1 MRGEN
6 DKDEME
12 EREERGMRLEGRQGL
27 RGGGKE
33 KE

>member
-6 DKDEME
+6 DKDEMD
-12 EREERGMRLEGRQGL
+12 EREERGMRLEERAGQ
-27 RGGGKE
+27 RGGE